1 MEEVWKPIQI
11 KEVMGKYEVSNKGR
25 VKSLARYDTRGVWR
39 KEKFLKPRQNKSG
52 GKGHYL
58 HVCLCNGDW
67 QKNFKIHRLV
77 AEAFIPNPDNKPE
90 VNHKDGVKVN
100 NHVENLEWNTR
111 SENCQHSCD
120 NKLIV
125 HALGHNHGRQKL
137 TEEDVT
143 FIYNTYMKD
152 KPRSNFNAN
161 QIGRDYGVDGR
172 AILNIYRKESWKWL
186 TDELDKNLQPSDT

>member
-11 KEVMGKYEVSNKGR
+11 KEVIGKYEVSNKGR
-25 VKSLARYDTRGVWR
+25 VKSLARYDTRGNWR
-39 KEKFLKPRQNKSG
+39 KEKFLKPRKNKSR

-77 AEAFIPNPDNKPE
+77 AEAFIPNPDNKPD
-90 VNHKDGVKVN
+90 VNHKDGIKVN
-100 NHVENLEWNTR
+100 NYVENLEWNTR

-120 NKLIV
+120 NNLLV
-125 HALGHNHGRQKL
+125 NVVGHDHGRQKL
-137 TEEDVT
+137 TGDEVIY
-143 FIYNTYMKD
+143 IYNTYMKG

-161 QIGRDYGVDGR
+161 QLGRDYGVNGR

-186 TDELDKNLQPSDT
+186 TDQLDKDT